1 MTTHTPGPWTVRE
14 RSDDYTD
21 GYFIEAVD
29 RDVCTVAVA
38 GHTDK
43 AQFANARLIAAAP
56 DLLELVQY
64 VDYAVG
70 ESMWKFDSDD
80 DVMPVH
86 MTIKALRDVR
96 ALLARI
102 RGEG

>member
-1 MTTHTPGPWTVRE
+1 MATHTPGPWTVRE
-14 RSDDYTD
+14 RSDDYTE

-43 AQFANARLIAAAP
+43 VQLANARLIATAPEMLALLRQIVDACAIAA
-56 DLLELVQY
+56 
-64 VDYAVG
+64 
-70 ESMWKFDSDD
+70 DSQEYDED
-80 DVMPVH
+80 
-86 MTIKALRDVR
+86 AR

-102 RGEG
+102 AGEGVGRDA

>member
-1 MTTHTPGPWTVRE
+1 MATHTPGPWTVRE
-14 RSDDYTD
+14 RSDDYTE

-43 AQFANARLIAAAP
+43 AQLANARLIAAAP
-56 DLLELVQY
+56 EMVALLHQIGYEPWG
-64 VDYAVG
+64 AA
-70 ESMWKFDSDD
+70 ESTNSDIIRLI
-80 DVMPVH
+80 VH
-86 MTIKALRDVR
+86 DVR

-102 RGEG
+102 AGEG